1 MRITL
6 SAVAALAGLLLLS
19 FAIFGQPELYLHQM
33 RQQWSTVADGAP
45 PDQEAEA
52 LALQVA
58 QLQQLL
64 MQLKGQLVAS
74 QAAADQA
81 NQQLASLRQQ
91 QAAAPPVR
99 GDSQVAVATE
109 PARREMPKPP
119 PPPAPPKPRQEAAT
133 PRIEPDDMQAVLS
146 RLRQRPA
153 ASTQPADAPSAVEA
167 PNPTPSPSR
176 QRLALARAALVN
188 GRIDDARKL
197 LQEVQLQLVFRPVNP
212 AGDDPPAAGQGAFN
226 VARALGS
233 LSSND
238 TGQSRRYIERA
249 MDEMAGGNAQTVDNV
264 PGPLPGG
271 YAPAYPPR

>member
-1 MRITL
+1 LTCKPEVVPLRITL

-33 RQQWSTVADGAP
+33 RQQWSTVADGAS

-109 PARREMPKPP
+109 
-119 PPPAPPKPRQEAAT
+119 PAPPKPRQEAAT

>member
-6 SAVAALAGLLLLS
+6 SAAAALAGLLLLS
-19 FAIFGQPELYLHQM
+19 FAIFGQPALYLHQM
-33 RQQWSTVADGAP
+33 RQQWSTVVDGAP

-99 GDSQVAVATE
+99 GDNQVAVATE
-109 PARREMPKPP
+109 PARREMPKP
-119 PPPAPPKPRQEAAT
+119 RQEAAA
-133 PRIEPDDMQAVLS
+133 PRVEPDDMQAVLS

-212 AGDDPPAAGQGAFN
+212 AGDDPPAAGQGAFD